1 VPRLCSE
8 PLEESVLLGYE
19 ASGLDRVLAL
29 ACLDDDLVDMPDGVR
44 TTVGAKGVRLSG
56 GQVQRVATA
65 RALIRRPELLVID
78 DLSSALDVT
87 TEARLWDGLF
97 AATDGNLTVLATSHR
112 PRVLERADVVITL
125 ERGRRTG

>member
-1 VPRLCSE
+1 MSLVKELSARTL
-8 PLEESVLLGYE
+8 
-19 ASGLDRVLAL
+19 ARV
-29 ACLDDDLVDMPDGVR
+29 VDGTGVIEVHDADG
-44 TTVGAKGVRLSG
+44 GAV
-56 GQVQRVATA
+56 
-65 RALIRRPELLVID
+65 
-78 DLSSALDVT
+78 LDVT